1 VDLGL
6 RGKTVIVT
14 GGGSNIGRAIA
25 LAFAREG
32 ADVVIAE
39 IDEKQGQ
46 KVAAEA
52 KAQGGSVIAIET
64 DVTDNESVQ
73 AMVAKTLDLFGKI
86 DVLINN
92 VGWTYD
98 RLFIEKP
105 REEWEKEIKL
115 NFWSM
120 INCTRAVLDN
130 MIERQYGKI
139 VSISSDA
146 GRTGGFRE
154 AVYGGC
160 KGAVI
165 ALSKSLA
172 RELGRYG
179 INVNVVSPSTTIPE
193 SSEHVGLESMWAP
206 GGLEFTPEILEK
218 MAKTYPLRRLGNPED
233 IANAVVFL
241 ASDAAAWI
249 TGQTLS
255 VDGGYAMM

>member
-1 VDLGL
+1 MDLGL
-6 RGKTVIVT
+6 KGKTVIVT

-25 LAFAREG
+25 LAFAKEG
-32 ADVVIAE
+32 ADVVIAD

-46 KVAAEA
+46 RVAAEA
-52 KAQGGSVIAIET
+52 EAQGGSAIAIRT
-64 DVTDNESVQ
+64 DVADNESVQ
-73 AMVAKTLDLFGKI
+73 AMVKKTLDRFGKV
-86 DVLINN
+86 DVLVNN

-98 RLFIEKP
+98 RLFMEKP
-105 REEWEKEIKL
+105 REEWEKEIEL

-130 MIERQYGKI
+130 MIERKYGKI

-146 GRTGGFRE
+146 SRIGGFRE

-179 INVNVVSPSTTIPE
+179 INVNVVSPGTTIPE

-218 MAKTYPLRRLGNPED
+218 MAKTYPLRRLGKPED

>member
-1 VDLGL
+1 MDLGL
-6 RGKTVIVT
+6 KGKTVIVT

-25 LAFAREG
+25 LAFAQEG

-39 IDEKQGQ
+39 IDEQQGQ

-52 KAQGGSVIAIET
+52 KAQGGSATAIKT
-64 DVTDNESVQ
+64 DATDNESVQ
-73 AMVAKTLDLFGKI
+73 AMVEKTLDLFGKI
-86 DVLINN
+86 DILVNN

-98 RLFIEKP
+98 RSFMEKP

-179 INVNVVSPSTTIPE
+179 INVNVVSPSTTVPE
-193 SSEHVGLESMWAP
+193 SSEHVGPESMWAP
-206 GGLEFTPEILEK
+206 GGLELTPEILEK
-218 MAKTYPLRRLGNPED
+218 MAKTYPLRRLGKPED

-241 ASDAAAWI
+241 ASDAASWI

-255 VDGGYAMM
+255 VDGGFAMI